1 MKIGKR
7 KIGNKNSTFII
18 AEIGQAH
25 DGSLG
30 MAHSFIDA
38 VAGTGADAVKFQTHI
53 AESES
58 TLDEPFRKK
67 FSLQDKTRY
76 DYWKRM
82 EFTPEQWLE
91 LKNHAEELGL
101 IFLSSAFSV
110 EAAKLLNKNGI
121 KAWKVGSGEVD
132 INNPLIEYMVKTKLP
147 IILST
152 GLTKD
157 NELKKI
163 LYMFNENSVNYCL
176 LQCTSKYPTP
186 LEEIGLNVV
195 EQYKSKFDC
204 YVGLSD
210 HSGTIWPGL
219 AVVSRN
225 VDVFECHVV
234 FDKRMFGPDT
244 NASITFEELKT
255 IVDFRN
261 NLKIMENNPN
271 NKNLELKKM
280 GKMRNTFGK
289 SIALV
294 SNVKKG
300 TIINKD
306 MLTAKKPGTGIP
318 LSDKNR
324 LIGKKAIKDLFSN
337 RLLAFKDVGE

>member
-210 HSGTIWPGL
+210 G
-219 AVVSRN
+219 
-225 VDVFECHVV
+225 C
-234 FDKRMFGPDT
+234 K
-244 NASITFEELKT
+244 
-255 IVDFRN
+255 
-261 NLKIMENNPN
+261 
-271 NKNLELKKM
+271 
-280 GKMRNTFGK
+280 
-289 SIALV
+289 
-294 SNVKKG
+294 
-300 TIINKD
+300 
-306 MLTAKKPGTGIP
+306 
-318 LSDKNR
+318 
-324 LIGKKAIKDLFSN
+324 
-337 RLLAFKDVGE
+337 